1 MSARPECDDDARHS
15 KHLCSKCCVS
25 SKTCATLAGSP
36 IDGFAL
42 STAQVIEL
50 SDEEIL
56 VLDMGLKKVTESMS
70 SLILRAPKGKF
81 FNNIQPISVGV

>member
-1 MSARPECDDDARHS
+1 M
-15 KHLCSKCCVS
+15 
-25 SKTCATLAGSP
+25 
-36 IDGFAL
+36 

-56 VLDMGLKKVTESMS
+56 VLDTGLKKVTESMS
-70 SLILRAPKGKF
+70 SLLLRRAPKGKF